1 MRTDLLFGASSGP
14 IDRSSPY
21 GGFPSALTLVG
32 GLIVVLYDTVRMDIT
47 DLIQEDIVTV
57 NLDDSLID
65 VAEVFLEE
73 RVGSAVVVD
82 ASDEV
87 IGIVTDRDL
96 VIYGQN
102 FVEELDRTAVNEVL
116 AMSVFS
122 VEPTVS
128 VLELTERMREAG
140 VRRVPVME
148 DGELLGIGTLDDVIV
163 HLADELESPELEN
176 LAAVIE
182 SESPTRDADGTE

>member
-1 MRTDLLFGASSGP
+1 MRTDRLFVAPSGS
-14 IDRSSPY
+14 IDRSSPCI
-21 GGFPSALTLVG
+21 GLPSAPTLVG
-32 GLIVVLYDTVRMDIT
+32 GLIVVLSDNVRMDIT

-102 FVEELDRTAVNEVL
+102 FIEELDRTAVNEVL

-148 DGELLGIGTLDDVIV
+148 DGELLGIVTLDDVIV

>member
-1 MRTDLLFGASSGP
+1 MEIS
-14 IDRSSPY
+14 
-21 GGFPSALTLVG
+21 
-32 GLIVVLYDTVRMDIT
+32 

-102 FVEELDRTAVNEVL
+102 FIEALDRTPVNEVL

-148 DGELLGIGTLDDVIV
+148 DGELLGIVTLDDVIV
-163 HLADELESPELEN
+163 HLAGQVESPELEN

-182 SESPTRDADGTE
+182 SESPTRDVDGAAGAD

>member
-1 MRTDLLFGASSGP
+1 ME
-14 IDRSSPY
+14 
-21 GGFPSALTLVG
+21 
-32 GLIVVLYDTVRMDIT
+32 IT

-57 NLDDSLID
+57 NLDDNLID

-73 RVGSAVVVD
+73 QVGSAVVVD

-102 FVEELDRTAVNEVL
+102 FIDELDRTAVNEVL

-148 DGELLGIGTLDDVIV
+148 DGELRGIVTLDDIIV
-163 HLADELESPELEN
+163 HLSEELESPELEN
-176 LAAVIE
+176 LAAVIK
-182 SESPTRDADGTE
+182 SESPTRDADGASSAD